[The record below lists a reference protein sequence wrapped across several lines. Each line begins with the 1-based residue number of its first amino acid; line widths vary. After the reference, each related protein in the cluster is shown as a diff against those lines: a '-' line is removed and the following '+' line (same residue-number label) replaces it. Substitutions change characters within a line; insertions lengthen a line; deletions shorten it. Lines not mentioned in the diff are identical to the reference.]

1 MTTDQRIDALTAATE
16 ATNQRVDKLAAN
28 VDALTVAVHKTNDR
42 VDELTHELCNGV
54 SHQLTEMRKDINVLT
69 RRMDELPARLERQI
83 RVAVARDQ
91 ARAATA
97 LVERLEQEAQ

>member
-1 MTTDQRIDALTAATE
+1 MTIDERLEALAVAGAASDKRLDAL
-16 ATNQRVDKLAAN
+16 NDN
-28 VDALTVAVHKTNDR
+28 VK
-42 VDELTHELCNGV
+42 ELTHELRNGV
-54 SHQLTEMRKDINVLT
+54 SHQLTEIRRDLNVLT

-97 LVERLEQEAQ
+97 LVERLEQEAA